1 MTENSSSGGMR
12 QPQNNDPRRTPNP
25 PRRASKEAFGPAK
38 TPKSSP
44 HAAIPPEKLTAEND
58 K

>member
-1 MTENSSSGGMR
+1 MAENTSSGGTR
-12 QPQNNDPRRTPNP
+12 QPQNTDSPRAPDP
-25 PRRASKEAFGPAK
+25 PRRASKDAPGPAN

-44 HAAIPPEKLTAEND
+44 DAAIPPEKLTAEND